1 MLASALTKIMQKL
14 QERRKKDKM
23 INLLNMDISI
33 PLQYYKHRIL
43 GANIKL
49 IQADWIMW
57 RLVCSIHRCTL
68 AKSSLSTKQISSP
81 KTRQIHFVFI
91 ADYFSCRCWAGIH
104 FPISLLQYWSFN
116 WPDKVACILND
127 SSPAQSCRNH
137 IYIILLLWFLMQC
150 NAVNWHTQKM

>member
-49 IQADWIMW
+49 IQAD
-57 RLVCSIHRCTL
+57 
-68 AKSSLSTKQISSP
+68 
-81 KTRQIHFVFI
+81 
-91 ADYFSCRCWAGIH
+91 
-104 FPISLLQYWSFN
+104 
-116 WPDKVACILND
+116 
-127 SSPAQSCRNH
+127 
-137 IYIILLLWFLMQC
+137 
-150 NAVNWHTQKM
+150 